1 MCKMQNLMGCSVG
14 LIRKVNG
21 EQSHKV
27 GETVK
32 SKKGKSLM
40 LSTYMALLRNRTEIS
55 VSTLSSIFLT
65 PLYCNNFILRLF
77 EN

>member
-1 MCKMQNLMGCSVG
+1 MGCSVG
-14 LIRKVNG
+14 LIGKVKG

-32 SKKGKSLM
+32 SKKGESLM
-40 LSTYMALLRNRTEIS
+40 LSTYMALLRNCTEIS

-65 PLYCNNFILRLF
+65 SLYCSNFILRLF